1 MYRLVILFLSA
12 AALAQPPKMELKP
25 NGFDPIEVSIPS
37 TPNDKLVEITAAW
50 AQEFNRREEGADI
63 TEVTANSLTVSA
75 YKRNAFFYR
84 DRGETHNHRIRY
96 TMKINYYG
104 NRYTLA
110 FSVGDIYANHDKLVT
125 YKLPDYF
132 TSTGSLKDGY
142 ADLKP
147 SLERTVNDIVASHY
161 NFIINFR

>member
-1 MYRLVILFLSA
+1 MYRLIFLFLAA

-25 NGFDPIEVSIPS
+25 NGFDPIEVAIPA
-37 TPNDKLVEITAAW
+37 TPNEKLIEITKAW
-50 AQEFNRREEGADI
+50 AQEANRSERGADV
-63 TEVTANSLTVSA
+63 TEVTENSLTVSA
-75 YKRNAFFYR
+75 YKRNGFYYR

-96 TMKINYYG
+96 SMKITFYE

-110 FSVGDIYANHDKLVT
+110 FTVNDIYTDGDKLVS

-132 TSTGSLKDGY
+132 TSEGKIKEGY
-142 ADLKP
+142 TDLKP
-147 SLERTVNDIVASHY
+147 SLERTVNDIVTSHY

>member
-1 MYRLVILFLSA
+1 MYKLAFLFLSA

-25 NGFDPIEVSIPS
+25 NGFDPIEVSIPA
-37 TPNDKLVEITAAW
+37 TPNEKLIEITKAW

-63 TEVTANSLTVSA
+63 TEVTLSSLTVSA
-75 YKRNAFFYR
+75 NKRNGFFYR
-84 DRGETHNHRIRY
+84 NRGEAHEHKIRY
-96 TMKINYYG
+96 SMKIAFYE

-110 FSVGDIYANHDKLVT
+110 FTVNDIYADGDKLID

-132 TSTGSLKDGY
+132 TSAGKLKEGY
-142 ADLKP
+142 TDLKP
-147 SLERTVNDIVASHY
+147 SLERTVNDIAASHY